1 MNAIWIPVVSAF
13 LASVFSL
20 LIAWFTN
27 CWNERRFNKQL
38 KHEREKDSKKLLI
51 EKGEKLIILLYS
63 FVQWGSHRLGYES
76 IDELPTKH
84 EFDYIE
90 FEFIA
95 KTYFPEF
102 ENDISLVLENL
113 KIKDDSSEI
122 YKCFILE
129 TDKLKSKIS
138 LKLNELSK

>member
-51 EKGEKLIILLYS
+51 SQGLIPR
-63 FVQWGSHRLGYES
+63 RLRRARVERCEAG
-76 IDELPTKH
+76 D
-84 EFDYIE
+84 
-90 FEFIA
+90 FI
-95 KTYFPEF
+95 
-102 ENDISLVLENL
+102 
-113 KIKDDSSEI
+113 SE
-122 YKCFILE
+122 YPAACGG
-129 TDKLKSKIS
+129 DVY
-138 LKLNELSK
+138 